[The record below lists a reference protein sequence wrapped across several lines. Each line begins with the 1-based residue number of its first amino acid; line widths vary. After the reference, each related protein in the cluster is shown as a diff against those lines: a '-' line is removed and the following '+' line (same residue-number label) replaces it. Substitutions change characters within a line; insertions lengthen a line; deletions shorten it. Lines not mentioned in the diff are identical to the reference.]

1 MDLQI
6 QANIRKL
13 KQKLSVFLD
22 LPDSS
27 SFFQNPLISTPVE
40 KKKKVSFF
48 SQSQLTQNIQN
59 ILIYS
64 EFIISKDSESVIRTQ
79 KS

>member
-6 QANIRKL
+6 QTDIRKS
-13 KQKLSVFLD
+13 KRKLSIFLN

-27 SFFQNPLISTPVE
+27 FFSQNSLISTPAE

-48 SQSQLTQNIQN
+48 SQSQLTQDI
-59 ILIYS
+59 
-64 EFIISKDSESVIRTQ
+64 
-79 KS
+79 